1 MVNIDTNVTIITV
14 VLFLIL
20 FLFFINIVV
29 AADTMNILKENQKRK
44 QELFFQRVRTQM
56 LLRENIRR
64 EDVRREIEQKEE
76 NELL

>member
-1 MVNIDTNVTIITV
+1 M
-14 VLFLIL
+14 
-20 FLFFINIVV
+20 NIVV
-29 AADTMNILKENQKRK
+29 AVDTMHILKENQKRK

>member
-1 MVNIDTNVTIITV
+1 M
-14 VLFLIL
+14 
-20 FLFFINIVV
+20 NIVV
-29 AADTMNILKENQKRK
+29 AVDTMHILKENHKRK

-64 EDVRREIEQKEE
+64 ENVRREIEQKEE